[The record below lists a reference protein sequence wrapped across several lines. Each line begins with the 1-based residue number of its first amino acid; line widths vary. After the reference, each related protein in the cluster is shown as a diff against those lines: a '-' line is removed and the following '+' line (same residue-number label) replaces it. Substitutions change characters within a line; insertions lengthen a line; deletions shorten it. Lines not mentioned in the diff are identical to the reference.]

1 MTKLIAKLQKYRAWF
16 ARGTLILVLIVGVLF
31 IVDYLFSPYKQCMRA
46 EKLEAAFLGVGDDAE
61 LRAKTCA
68 RRVRKSQW

>member
-1 MTKLIAKLQKYRAWF
+1 
-16 ARGTLILVLIVGVLF
+16 
-31 IVDYLFSPYKQCMRA
+31 MRA